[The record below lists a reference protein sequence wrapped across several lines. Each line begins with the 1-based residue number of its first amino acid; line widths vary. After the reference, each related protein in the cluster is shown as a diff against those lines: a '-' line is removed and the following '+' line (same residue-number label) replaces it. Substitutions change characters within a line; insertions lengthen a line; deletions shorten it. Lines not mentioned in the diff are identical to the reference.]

1 MINSIQFIAYWKYKK
16 DKEEVVCGVWN
27 TRREMYIWKSIKTE
41 LTSEQILDYQE
52 SEYNKKR
59 ENVYAFL
66 RLPWALEK
74 VSLSDIQLGDWTR
87 KLKLFKNRSL
97 CFMGFFNV
105 PTAFFTYA
113 HFFRCALSQVFYTLF
128 TIRSCFVKSI

>member
-1 MINSIQFIAYWKYKK
+1 
-16 DKEEVVCGVWN
+16 
-27 TRREMYIWKSIKTE
+27 MYIWKSIKTE

-74 VSLSDIQLGDWTR
+74 VINLQRGFCSIQGCG
-87 KLKLFKNRSL
+87 N
-97 CFMGFFNV
+97 
-105 PTAFFTYA
+105 
-113 HFFRCALSQVFYTLF
+113 
-128 TIRSCFVKSI
+128 

>member
-1 MINSIQFIAYWKYKK
+1 
-16 DKEEVVCGVWN
+16 
-27 TRREMYIWKSIKTE
+27 MYIWKSIKTE

-74 VSLSDIQLGDWTR
+74 VIHHSNIQLS
-87 KLKLFKNRSL
+87 N
-97 CFMGFFNV
+97 FND
-105 PTAFFTYA
+105 ANLLLY
-113 HFFRCALSQVFYTLF
+113 
-128 TIRSCFVKSI
+128 